1 MRNDVLVTSIVY
13 IEIGMLVAECDN
25 ALACEE
31 MESKWRRSLAGP
43 AAAGATNLTDIVVNN
58 RDSAV
63 NVVYHCLTRR
73 A

>member
-1 MRNDVLVTSIVY
+1 
-13 IEIGMLVAECDN
+13 MLAARMIT
-25 ALACEE
+25 ALACEK
-31 MESKWRRSLAGP
+31 MEVSLAGL
-43 AAAGATNLTDIVVNN
+43 AAAGATNLTDIVVDN